1 MPVQEGSMFTELL
14 TSLLGL
20 DPITADLIW
29 TLTVS
34 GLVLAAG
41 ALALLVLPW
50 TDREIAQVDHSFRS
64 LATLPTR
71 DAAVAARRS

>member
-1 MPVQEGSMFTELL
+1 MFNELL

-41 ALALLVLPW
+41 AITLLMLPW
-50 TDREIAQVDHSFRS
+50 SDREIAQVDHSFRT

>member
-1 MPVQEGSMFTELL
+1 MFNELL
-14 TSLLGL
+14 TSMLGL

-41 ALALLVLPW
+41 AITLLMLPW
-50 TDREIAQVDHSFRS
+50 SDREIAQVDHSFRT

>member
-1 MPVQEGSMFTELL
+1 MFNELL

-41 ALALLVLPW
+41 AITLLMLPW
-50 TDREIAQVDHSFRS
+50 SDREIAQVDRSFRT